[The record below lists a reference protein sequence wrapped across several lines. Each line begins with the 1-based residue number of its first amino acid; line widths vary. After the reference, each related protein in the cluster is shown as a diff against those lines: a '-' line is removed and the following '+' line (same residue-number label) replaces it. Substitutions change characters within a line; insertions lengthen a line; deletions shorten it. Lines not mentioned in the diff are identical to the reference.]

1 MGTVFSVSL
10 GKYLSSLDGCQRCL
24 QPQHERRRQEDS
36 TLRASLDFKVIASLK
51 KERKKSSFWLF
62 HIYKKSWGVQ
72 TSPRASS
79 LVALFPISKPQ
90 PLVSGPQ
97 KIWCCNR
104 THGFRIHSPF
114 SHFAS
119 HFFLPFPD
127 KTSFSFTFPPAIR
140 WRICNGWE
148 LRLPLTNVFVNNNN
162 NIKRMHSKCLPET

>member
-1 MGTVFSVSL
+1 M
-10 GKYLSSLDGCQRCL
+10 
-24 QPQHERRRQEDS
+24 
-36 TLRASLDFKVIASLK
+36 
-51 KERKKSSFWLF
+51 
-62 HIYKKSWGVQ
+62 Q

-97 KIWCCNR
+97 KVWCCNR

-127 KTSFSFTFPPAIR
+127 TTSFSFTFPPAIR

-148 LRLPLTNVFVNNNN
+148 LQLPLTNVFVNNNN
-162 NIKRMHSKCLPET
+162 NIKRMDSKCLPETSLSVLTHSLSGWEERCGTGCLCWEWQVSVL